1 MSSTPRKHSFASL
14 AAAIVVA
21 ALSCGAEPALATLL
35 TLPSQNFSLTA
46 SVPGNFT
53 VDVTNGG
60 STDDPSV
67 TKSFAQF
74 DTLGGT
80 LTLNSVK
87 IVISTTSTSL
97 SAAIISFDCDLDG
110 CSGDAMNSST
120 FEVTV
125 DGLLPLSQGPFSQTA
140 SVTCGLVDDCE
151 PDTAN
156 PLSDTPAALHPSLT
170 DFTFNLSSGLGA
182 FIGSGT
188 FDVTPDLSLAALF
201 NALGLSNTGGDDNGT
216 QMTTDSAWGG
226 TITVTYDYTAPTNGV
241 PEPAS
246 LVLIG
251 TALAVLG
258 FSRSRRKKA

>member
-1 MSSTPRKHSFASL
+1 MSSTPPKYSIASV

-21 ALSCGAEPALATLL
+21 VLACGAGSAAATLL
-35 TLPSQNFSLTA
+35 TLPSQNFSLDA
-46 SVPGNFT
+46 SVPGSFT
-53 VDVTNGG
+53 TDVTGAG
-60 STDDPSV
+60 STDDP
-67 TKSFAQF
+67 TDPKSFAQF

-97 SAAIISFDCDLDG
+97 SAAITSFDCSDLG
-110 CSGDAMNSST
+110 CSGDATNTST

-125 DGLLPLSQGPFSQTA
+125 DGLSPLSQGPFSQTA
-140 SVTCGLVDDCE
+140 SVTCGLTDDCV

-156 PLSDTPAALHPSLT
+156 PLSDTPLPLQPSLS
-170 DFTFNLSSGLGA
+170 DFTLNLNSGLGA

-188 FDVTPDLSLAALF
+188 FDVTPDLALDALF
-201 NALGLSNTGGDDNGT
+201 NTLGLSPDNGT
-216 QMTTDSAWGG
+216 QMTTDSAWSG
-226 TITVTYDYTAPTNGV
+226 TITVTYDYTAPTNGA

-258 FSRSRRKKA
+258 FSRSRRKSA